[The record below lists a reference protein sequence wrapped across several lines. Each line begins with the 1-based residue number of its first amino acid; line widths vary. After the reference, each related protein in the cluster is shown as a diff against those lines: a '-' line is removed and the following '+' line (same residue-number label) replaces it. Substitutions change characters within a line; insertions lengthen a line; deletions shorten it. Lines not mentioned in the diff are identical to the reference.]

1 MKKPSITPGDW
12 RHYNS
17 KGGRIYQN
25 WRIIDKRKVC
35 IAKIEE
41 LPGGESEMANAQ
53 AIAALPK
60 LLEALERCLP
70 EWVSTEGIPESTP
83 DGHVAAEISFGDVRA
98 IRSALLAAGYTE

>member
-1 MKKPSITPGDW
+1 MKKPDITAGEW
-12 RHYNS
+12 TCYNS

-53 AIAALPK
+53 AIAALPQCLDILNQILYASESPPGASLGEAK
-60 LLEALERCLP
+60 LCQ
-70 EWVSTEGIPESTP
+70 SFK
-83 DGHVAAEISFGDVRA
+83 DAA
-98 IRSALLAAGYTE
+98 RSALLAAGYTE